1 VTALFRQ
8 QAVDHQRE
16 RFHGVI
22 VLRRHW
28 SFAVVTALLIL
39 LLGCLVAFAAF
50 AGFTRKESVRGA
62 LVPRDGL
69 LRVAAARAGI
79 VTSSHVADG
88 QAVQAGDLL
97 FVISGDRASALGST
111 QTVVAQTLETRQAQ
125 VRRELQQRAAQTEN
139 QRTALDQRIA
149 SLGQSLQ
156 QQDRELRLQRER
168 TELIRDVAQR
178 YPELV
183 RSGAV
188 SEVEAKEKATELI
201 DQQARLVALE
211 QARLGLQREMALLQA
226 QRKDQ
231 PIEAEQQ
238 SLQLQ
243 REAQALTQ
251 QSAMNEA
258 DRETRV
264 RAPRAGR
271 LVALVAAPGQAVE
284 AGQPLATLLP
294 VESPMEA
301 ELYASARAIGF
312 VQPGTAV
319 WLRYEAFPY
328 EKFGQFPGRVR
339 EVSRSA
345 IPIGELPLAQAA
357 AASAGEWVYRIRV
370 ELAGQT
376 VATPSGIQALQ
387 PGMPVQAS
395 LVAERRTLFEWM
407 FEPLL
412 GMAAQP

>member
-1 VTALFRQ
+1 VTPLFRQ
-8 QAVDHQRE
+8 QALDHQRE

-28 SFAVVTALLIL
+28 WFTVLTALLMV
-39 LLGCLVAFAAF
+39 LLGSLIAFAAF

-69 LRVAAARAGI
+69 LRVAAAQAGI

-97 FVISGDRASALGST
+97 FVISAERASALGST
-111 QTVVAQTLETRQAQ
+111 QAVVAQTLDARQAHL
-125 VRRELQQRAAQTEN
+125 RSELQQRAAQTEN
-139 QRTALDQRIA
+139 QRTALDQRIT

-201 DQQARLVALE
+201 DQQARLAALE
-211 QARLGLQREMALLQA
+211 QARLGLQREMASLQA

-231 PIEAEQQ
+231 PIEAEQH

-243 REAQALTQ
+243 REAQALAQ
-251 QSAMNEA
+251 QSAVNEA

-294 VESPMEA
+294 VESPIEA
-301 ELYASARAIGF
+301 ELYAPARAIGF

-319 WLRYEAFPY
+319 RLRYEAFPY
-328 EKFGQFPGRVR
+328 EKFGQFSGRVR

-345 IPIGELPLAQAA
+345 IPIGELPLAQTTAA
-357 AASAGEWVYRIRV
+357 RAGEWVYRIRV
-370 ELAGQT
+370 ELPGQT
-376 VATPSGIQALQ
+376 VSTPSGKQALQ

-395 LVAERRTLFEWM
+395 LVAEQRTLFEWM